1 MKIYVQKLLKA
12 VMLTLL
18 GLTLVACGKSNI
30 APDAT
35 LGGPSQNGV
44 VVLSIDYP
52 RGQTGPF
59 ILRFKNI
66 ESGAFGATEVIKA
79 GASTT
84 WELALKKYDFK
95 ADDSYGELKVVEF
108 EPGIYKL
115 VSWTVGTVEP
125 NDVQNYRFHVEG
137 GKITYL
143 GNAFF
148 KQKNIFS
155 RSEANNPL
163 AITVHTDKSERDIKA
178 LSEKYPNLDLNHLTS
193 LAPKNAENG
202 FFKPE
207 QDLEITIPVINAIAN

>member
-1 MKIYVQKLLKA
+1 MKLVLKA
-12 VMLTLL
+12 LMVGAL
-18 GLTLVACGKSNI
+18 GLMLSACSKSNI

-52 RGQTGPF
+52 RSHTGPY
-59 ILRFKNI
+59 ILRFKNE
-66 ESGAFGATEVIKA
+66 ESGAFSAMEVIKA
-79 GASTT
+79 GASTS

-95 ADDSYGELKVVEF
+95 ADNSYGELKVVEF

-115 VSWTVGTVEP
+115 VSWTVGTIEP
-125 NDVQNYRFHVEG
+125 NDVQDYRFHVEG

-148 KQKNIFS
+148 RQKNLFS

-163 AITVHTDKSERDIKA
+163 AITVHTDRLERDIKA
-178 LSEKYPNLDLNHLTS
+178 LSEKYPNLDLNHLVNF
-193 LAPKNAENG
+193 APKNTEPG

-207 QDLEITIPVINAIAN
+207 QDLEITIPVINAVVN